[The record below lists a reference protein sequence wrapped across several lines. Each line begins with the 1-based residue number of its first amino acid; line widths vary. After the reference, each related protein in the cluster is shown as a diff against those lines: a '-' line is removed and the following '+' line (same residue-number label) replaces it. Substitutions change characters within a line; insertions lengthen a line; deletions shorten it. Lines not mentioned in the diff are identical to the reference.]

1 MISCTP
7 RATGRRVRPT
17 PLTKSCSYRPRW
29 LIVLTAFVALGANA
43 QTQTVRDDFSTR
55 AWNNNDGSVNWVG
68 DWIEVDGSSIGPT
81 NGNVWITG
89 GGELRLE
96 DRPNTGGQPSAAREV
111 DLTGAVAATFSFDW
125 RTTSG
130 VDASD
135 AIVAEVSSN
144 GGASW
149 TVLETFTG
157 IVGSASGSRSY
168 DIAAFA
174 SASTR
179 VRLRVTNLYG
189 GSNESFRLDFAEV
202 AYTVALSGA
211 DVSVTQVDTPDPV
224 NVASPLSYALTVT
237 NSGPEDATG
246 VTLVDT
252 LPAATTLLSAS
263 ATQGSCTPV
272 GATVNCV
279 VGDLV
284 SGASAVINVV
294 VSAPVNAGTISNVA
308 TVSANESDP
317 VAANNSSTE
326 ETTVQNLNINQLC
339 YLVADS
345 GGGNGG
351 NDLLTSIDTV
361 DFDPSTNET
370 TIGSGTGTSTIEAI
384 AFNSA
389 TGTLYGANAGRLG
402 VLNLSNGVFQQR
414 PQSFGTGSGSVGN
427 VTFSDV
433 DGLSYDATTG
443 VLYGSH
449 RRGGN
454 DLLIQIDMATGAHVP
469 NAFGAN
475 IDYVEIQAVAGNTLV
490 DDIAVDPTTGVMYAS
505 TNSGGSTDR
514 LIVVDKATGATSN
527 VALITVP
534 DIEGLGTDP
543 TGQLWGTSGT
553 QGILYEINKFTG
565 VGSNGRT
572 INNGSDYESVDCFA
586 TSPSV
591 TADLSVAKIVDQAV
605 PQENATVSYTVTVS
619 NGGPGIATVVQV
631 MDLLPGGV
639 TFVSGTSTQGTYDA
653 VTGDWFVGTL
663 PVGAAATLTLQ
674 ADVDTGTGGTTIT
687 NTASVEFRSQ
697 FDPNAGNDSASVD
710 ITPSGAPI
718 LSVTKSVVSVSDPVN
733 GSSNPFSIPGATVRY
748 DIVVTNSGAGNV
760 DADTLAITD
769 AVPAGVVLRVA
780 DFDGTTPG
788 PIEFVDGTP
797 TSGLTYNFVS
807 LDDLTDDVA
816 FSANG
821 GLDNFEYEPV
831 PDALGLDPNVTH
843 IRITPS
849 GPMLGNTGGGDPNAR
864 VRVLMVV
871 Q

>member
-1 MISCTP
+1 MT
-7 RATGRRVRPT
+7 RH
-17 PLTKSCSYRPRW
+17 W
-29 LIVLTAFVALGANA
+29 LFGLVAFVALPANA
-43 QTQTVRDDFSTR
+43 QPQTVRDDFSTR
-55 AWNNNDGSVNWVG
+55 AWSNNDGSANWAG
-68 DWIEVDGSSIGPT
+68 NWIEIDGSSVGPT

-111 DLTGAVAATFSFDW
+111 DLTGAATATLSFDW
-125 RTTSG
+125 RTTGG

-135 AIVAEVSSN
+135 SVVAEVSPD

-157 IVGSASGSRSY
+157 IVGSSSGSRSY
-168 DIAAFA
+168 DIAPFA
-174 SASTR
+174 SVDTQI
-179 VRLRVTNLYG
+179 RLRVANLYG
-189 GSNESFRLDFAEV
+189 GSNESFRLDFVEI
-202 AYTVALSGA
+202 AYAVALSGA
-211 DVSVTQVDTPDPV
+211 DVGVTQADSPDPV
-224 NVASPLSYALTVT
+224 NVASPLSYTLTVS

-246 VTLVDT
+246 VLVTDT

-263 ATQGSCTPV
+263 ASQGTCTPA
-272 GATVNCV
+272 GATVDCAL
-279 VGDLV
+279 GDLV
-284 SGASAVINVV
+284 SGSSATINIA
-294 VSAPVNAGTISNVA
+294 VSAPVSTGTISNVA
-308 TVSANESDP
+308 NVTANESDP
-317 VAANNSSTE
+317 VSGNNTSSE
-326 ETTVQNLNINQLC
+326 DTTVQNLNINQLC

-351 NDLLTSIDTV
+351 NDLLTSIDTA
-361 DFDPSTNET
+361 DFNPSTNET
-370 TIGSGTGTSTIEAI
+370 NIGTGTGTSAIEAI
-384 AFNSA
+384 AFNSS

-402 VLNLSNGVFQQR
+402 VLNTTTGVFQQR

-427 VTFSDV
+427 ATFSDV

-454 DLLIQIDMATGAHVP
+454 DLLIQIDMTTGAHVP

-475 IDYVEIQAVAGNTLV
+475 VDYVEIQAIAGNTLV

-514 LIVVDKATGATSN
+514 LIIVDKATGATSN

-534 DIEGLGTDP
+534 DIEGLGTDQ

-553 QGILYEINKFTG
+553 QRVLYEINKFTG

-572 INNGSDYESVDCFA
+572 INNGSDYEAVDCFA

-591 TADLSVAKIVDQAV
+591 TADLSITKIVDQAT
-605 PQENATVSYTVTVS
+605 PQESETVSYTVTVS
-619 NGGPGIATVVQV
+619 NGGPGTATVVQV
-631 MDLLPGGV
+631 MELLPSGV
-639 TFVSGTSTQGTYDA
+639 TFVSSATSQGTYDA
-653 VTGDWFVGTL
+653 ATGDWFVGTL
-663 PVGAAATLTLQ
+663 GAGAAATLTLQ

-697 FDPNAGNDSASVD
+697 FDPNAGNDSASAD
-710 ITPSGAPI
+710 INPNGAPI
-718 LSVTKSVVSVSDPVN
+718 LAVTKSVASVSDPVN

-748 DIVVTNSGAGNV
+748 DIVVANSGTGTV
-760 DADTLAITD
+760 DADTLVITD
-769 AVPAGVVLRVA
+769 AVPAGLALRVA
-780 DFDGTTPG
+780 DFDGATPG
-788 PIEFVDGTP
+788 PVDFVDGTP
-797 TSGLTYNFVS
+797 ASGLSYSFVS
-807 LDDLTDDVA
+807 LDDLGDDVA

-821 GLDNFEYEPV
+821 GLDNFEYEPI
-831 PDALGLDPNVTH
+831 PDAAGLDPNVTH
-843 IRITPS
+843 IRVTPS
-849 GPMLGNTGGGDPNAR
+849 GPMLGNTGGGDPNAQ
-864 VRVLMVV
+864 VRILMVV